1 MLKEIFRWSK
11 QERTGV
17 IVLSSVL
24 LIMISGDV
32 FFDRIFPE
40 KGEVI
45 HPDTLL
51 YYQELLIELEND
63 LVPNSKTTKL
73 GKSLTKNETKT
84 IPMKPS
90 SFDPNELDLNEW
102 QDLGFSEKQSQSI
115 LRYKKQIGGFK
126 TKEQVAGSYM
136 ISLEKYEELEPFISI
151 KTIDNGELSKAA
163 KYDDKELTPIKESIS
178 EKVYIELN
186 SADSI
191 ELLKLKGIGP
201 FYASKIIEYRN
212 ELGDFVSVEQLLE
225 IWRFDSLK
233 LAGIKNNIW
242 IDTSDVRKLHINI
255 DSLSIL
261 KSHPYLDWNH
271 SKAIVNYREQH
282 GVYRAKSDLLKI
294 VIFNDSLLNKLY
306 PYISLD

>member
-225 IWRFDSLK
+225 IWKFDSLK

>member
-136 ISLEKYEELEPFISI
+136 VSLEKYEELEPFISI

-225 IWRFDSLK
+225 IWKFDSLK